1 MITATFFIRESTISG
16 FEIKGH
22 SGSAE
27 FGQDIVCAAVS
38 SAAYMA
44 ANTVTEVMGLEAEAE
59 VDDGYMYFTVT
70 GGKAAEDIFRGLKLH
85 LEGLS
90 EQYPDFVKVTTEV

>member
-1 MITATFFIRESTISG
+1 MITATFFIRENAIQG

-38 SAAYMA
+38 SAAFMT
-44 ANTVTEVMGLEAEAE
+44 ANTVTEVMGIDAEAE
-59 VDDGYMYFTVT
+59 VDDGYMHFTVT
-70 GGKAAEDIFRGLKLH
+70 GGKSAEDIFKGLKLH

>member
-1 MITATFFIRESTISG
+1 MITATFFIRENAIQG

-22 SGSAE
+22 SDSAE

-38 SAAYMA
+38 SAAFMA
-44 ANTVTEVMGLEAEAE
+44 ANTITEVMNIEAEAE
-59 VDDGYMYFTVT
+59 VDDGYMYFTVK
-70 GGKAAEDIFRGLKLH
+70 GGNSAEDIFKGLKLH

>member
-1 MITATFFIRESTISG
+1 
-16 FEIKGH
+16 
-22 SGSAE
+22 
-27 FGQDIVCAAVS
+27 
-38 SAAYMA
+38 
-44 ANTVTEVMGLEAEAE
+44 MGLEAEAE

-70 GGKAAEDIFRGLKLH
+70 GGKTAEDIFRGLKLH